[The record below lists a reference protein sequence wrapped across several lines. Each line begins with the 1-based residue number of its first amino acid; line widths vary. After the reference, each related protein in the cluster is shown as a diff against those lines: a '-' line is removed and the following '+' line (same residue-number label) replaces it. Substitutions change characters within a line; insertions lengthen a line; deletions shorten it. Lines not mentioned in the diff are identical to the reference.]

1 MFTLCCIDVIIFIDF
16 NVYVSISLSCI
27 SDLFLRCAI
36 WVDRTDSKRVSGSFP
51 KKLVM
56 TIQKIF
62 GEEKIT
68 LIDCDSVSSDRVVR
82 HTIPETIDMVH
93 RFVIDALPD
102 KTIETL

>member
-1 MFTLCCIDVIIFIDF
+1 
-16 NVYVSISLSCI
+16 
-27 SDLFLRCAI
+27 
-36 WVDRTDSKRVSGSFP
+36 
-51 KKLVM
+51 M